1 MSDNT
6 PSASDGGSDAPETPT
21 TPPRRGAHRAPAKP
35 QRVIVVGLIAVA
47 AVVALLVAFG
57 ACGGG
62 FDSGAG
68 VINGTPG
75 VTTPPA
81 TSLLPSTTAPA
92 TTAPPTTAAPTTAPP
107 TTAPPTTRP
116 RTTPPR
122 TTAAATPTRTAAPTT
137 APPTSGP
144 KLPVDVFNGSNVPG
158 LAREGATQ
166 VRAAGWAVAAV
177 GNWRRTTV
185 TTETVFFGPG
195 DEGSARRLARELP
208 GAQQVGAALPGM
220 STSRL
225 TYVVLP

>member
-1 MSDNT
+1 MADLT
-6 PSASDGGSDAPETPT
+6 PSAPDGDAPTPDASA
-21 TPPRRGAHRAPAKP
+21 PSAPKRGSHRAPAKP
-35 QRVIVVGLIAVA
+35 QRVIVAGLIAIA

-62 FDSGAG
+62 FDSGQG

-81 TSLLPSTTAPA
+81 TLLPSTSAPA
-92 TTAPPTTAAPTTAPP
+92 TTPAPTPSPTATPSTTA
-107 TTAPPTTRP
+107 P

-122 TTAAATPTRTAAPTT
+122 TTAAATPTRTAPATS

-144 KLPVDVFNGSNVPG
+144 KLPVDVFNGSTVTG
-158 LAREGATQ
+158 LARQGAVQ
-166 VRAAGWAVAAV
+166 VRAAGWTVAAV

-185 TTETVFFGPG
+185 SAETVFYGPG
-195 DEGSARRLARELP
+195 DEGSARRLARDLP
-208 GAQQVGAALPGM
+208 GAQQVRAALTGM
-220 STSRL
+220 SSTKL